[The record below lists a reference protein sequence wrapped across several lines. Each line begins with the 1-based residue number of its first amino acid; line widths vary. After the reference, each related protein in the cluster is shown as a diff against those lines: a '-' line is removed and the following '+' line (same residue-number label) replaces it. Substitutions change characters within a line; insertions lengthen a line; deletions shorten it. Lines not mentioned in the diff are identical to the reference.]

1 MSPSTNPT
9 SRLNSAMSAD
19 DPKRKCVGRGGAT
32 LANGFFCYRINR
44 GGDNTTAKPIGHG
57 GDNLITKSSLAIRPG
72 RAQPQAPVA
81 ERVASRSR
89 LQIAEGAMGSSRS
102 ISSHCDSKTLAAI
115 NLAFEGAWNVL
126 ETRDLLARFANNCE
140 LQAELGQRLVVLS
153 DLPKGSN
160 SMRAILHA
168 NFTDDVARLSC
179 TSDSSTRD
187 PQLRDSSVDGFEPAL
202 TSARDAWQAKGS
214 SSSRSART
222 TTYSAR
228 VVRHR

>member
-1 MSPSTNPT
+1 MTQSGNALGAEAPPSPTASSAIELIAAATT
-9 SRLNSAMSAD
+9 RRQSRLGMAEIIWSPNLHS
-19 DPKRKCVGRGGAT
+19 PFVPEGRT
-32 LANGFFCYRINR
+32 L
-44 GGDNTTAKPIGHG
+44 
-57 GDNLITKSSLAIRPG
+57 NLITG
-72 RAQPQAPVA
+72 QQPQAPVA

-168 NFTDDVARLSC
+168 NFTDDVATLSC

-187 PQLRDSSVDGFEPAL
+187 PQLRDSSVDGFEAAL